1 MSLESADRFLKAVA
15 HNQSLRQ
22 KFEVAKSPE
31 EFLSVSHR
39 LGYCFTTAELQKI
52 VSDFSKNIQLRRPT
66 GVGKWLRSQQWI

>member
-15 HNQSLRQ
+15 HSQPLRE
-22 KFEVAKSPE
+22 KLEVAGSPE

-52 VSDFSKNIQLRRPT
+52 VADFSSNTQLRRPT
-66 GVGKWLRSQQWI
+66 GVGKWLRSQHWV